1 MSRLF
6 YFVRHG
12 QTYFNLRL
20 QLQGRCDSPL
30 TPLGIQQAEKSAKV
44 LSGQFFDRA
53 FASPAGRVR
62 ETADILL
69 KNRQVELTYL

>member
-44 LSGQFFDRA
+44 IF
-53 FASPAGRVR
+53 
-62 ETADILL
+62 
-69 KNRQVELTYL
+69 